1 MFMIRR
7 VSLGH
12 SAMRGWPVQ
21 PLPDQKVPFGAVR
34 EPVPAVQL
42 PPNFF
47 CVMLAVP

>member
-1 MFMIRR
+1 
-7 VSLGH
+7 
-12 SAMRGWPVQ
+12 MRGWPVQ